1 MPEQTLTSLTL
12 LIETS
17 LLTPVI
23 MTMMSKELQI
33 MQHSDFIKEERVD
46 TSDDEEMED
55 EDIDVGS
62 NDGYR

>member
-1 MPEQTLTSLTL
+1 MREQTLTSLL
-12 LIETS
+12 SETS

-23 MTMMSKELQI
+23 MTIMSKELQI
-33 MQHSDFIKEERVD
+33 MHSDLIKEEREN
-46 TSDDEEMED
+46 TSDEEMED